1 MAVLLRQPS
10 AGDERAIHAHDTGT
24 TTCMFISKGE
34 QSIDLYV
41 PTLQPHMHSPNHH
54 VSRFA
59 GTLDLTGRC
68 ICPQM
73 I

>member
-41 PTLQPHMHSPNHH
+41 PTTVILAMIPC
-54 VSRFA
+54 SR
-59 GTLDLTGRC
+59 
-68 ICPQM
+68 ICTRLIIMFLASQVPST
-73 I
+73 